1 MDKREARLEAGGH
14 AGLWNGGA
22 GHAWVEEQE
31 LVDRMFGPIEDLL
44 LEAVAPGQALRALDV
59 GCGTGGTTLALARRL
74 GPGARCTGIDISAP
88 MVEAARRR
96 AANAGAGLDF
106 VCADA
111 ARHAFVPGSFDLVV
125 SRFGVMFFD
134 DPAAAF
140 ARLRRAARAGG
151 ELRFVA
157 WRGAEENAFMTAAE
171 RAARPLLPDL
181 PRRAPD
187 EAGQFGLAR
196 EARVRDVLAQAGWE
210 HVGCVP
216 VDLPCAFPEAELDGY
231 LARMGPVGRALETAG
246 GALRERVLARVRTAF
261 DPWVAA
267 GAVRFTAACWL
278 VTARAPAGAQRAGS
292 CAVGAG

>member
-1 MDKREARLEAGGH
+1 MDKLEGGQ

-22 GHAWVEEQE
+22 GHAWVQEQD
-31 LVDRMFGPIEDLL
+31 LVDRMFRPIEDLL
-44 LEAVAPGQALRALDV
+44 LEAIAPAQPARVLDV
-59 GCGTGGTTLALARRL
+59 GCGTGGTTLALGRRL

-96 AANAGAGLDF
+96 AASAGAALDF

-111 ARHAFVPGSFDLVV
+111 ARHAFAPGSFDLVV

-140 ARLRRAARAGG
+140 ARLRQAARPGG

-157 WRGAEENAFMTAAE
+157 WREPEENPFMTAAE

-181 PRRAPD
+181 PPRVPD

-196 EARVRDVLAQAGWE
+196 EARVREVLAQAGWE
-210 HVGCVP
+210 SVACAP
-216 VDLPCAFPEAELDGY
+216 VDLPCGFPEAELAGY

-246 GALRERVLARVRTAF
+246 GALRERVLARVRSAF
-261 DPWVAA
+261 DPWVAD
-267 GAVRFTAACWL
+267 GEVRFTAACWL
-278 VTARAPAGAQRAGS
+278 VSARAPPGAVTAS
-292 CAVGAG
+292 